1 MEYKSK
7 NDMGDPLRYGHCS
20 MIVWCS
26 ARRIII
32 NLFGTSLV

>member
-1 MEYKSK
+1 MEYNST
-7 NDMGDPLRYGHCS
+7 NDMGDPLRYDHSS